1 MRPLAINLAILF
13 GTRLVV
19 TNFTTVFFPWLS
31 NFMNKKKALEECKHL
46 SFTPAEHQR
55 HLLPDEAVLDSIERY
70 SDVAIQYGYMVLF
83 ATALPIACAVS
94 AIQCILKAR
103 IDAWLM
109 IRYKQR
115 PMPMSASSMGT
126 WYSILKVLSTVAVI
140 TNAGLICFTM
150 TVFYDVGTADINAD
164 LSFMERIWIFIGFQW
179 VFFTLQTLID
189 SFVPDVSEAARI
201 QLKRQAFVVSK
212 LILKVPDADSSASE
226 ELKVDSSIGKKQKYK
241 SEIYPTLRDAQ
252 SDSNKSFEIDMTMT
266 CCPPSV

>member
-13 GTRLVV
+13 GNRLVV
-19 TNFTTVFFPWLS
+19 TNFLNVFIPWYFNS
-31 NFMNKKKALEECKHL
+31 DTKKKAFKTCGHL
-46 SFTPAEHQR
+46 SFTPAEEQR
-55 HLLPDEAVLDSIERY
+55 NLLPDEAVLDSIARY

-94 AIQCILKAR
+94 IIECICKAR

-126 WYSILKVLSTVAVI
+126 WYSIFKILSTVAVI

-150 TVFYDVGTADINAD
+150 TVFYDTASDEINAD
-164 LSFMERIWIFIGFQW
+164 LSFMSRIWIFIGFQW
-179 VFFTLQTLID
+179 VFFTLQSLID
-189 SFVPDVSEAARI
+189 GFVPDQSEAARI

-212 LILKVPDADSSASE
+212 LVLKVPDADSSASE
-226 ELKVDSSIGKKQKYK
+226 ELKEDSAIEKKHKYK
-241 SEIYPTLRDAQ
+241 SEIYPTKRDAQ
-252 SDSNKSFEIDMTMT
+252 SDSNKSFEIEMA
-266 CCPPSV
+266 CCSQPV